1 MNVNKIFVKKFMWLR
16 KYIFLIVLF
25 SMNFFVILYIIY
37 VDMEFIEVWYKVYIS
52 ILWLCKY
59 LRRKMFCVFNVINL
73 FKFFIL

>member
-37 VDMEFIEVWYKVYIS
+37 VDMEFIEVWCKVYIS

-59 LRRKMFCVFNVINL
+59 LRRKNVLCI
-73 FKFFIL
+73 